1 MFRQRPAELFFEQAK
16 KKNVGVIVRV
26 PLASGLLTGH
36 YSAQTVFESGDHR
49 QFNRNGEAFD
59 KGETFSGIDY
69 ATGLQAVEEL
79 KQIVPAGKTLAAL
92 ALKWILDFDAVS
104 TVIPGASKPEQV
116 TRNLEA
122 LNETSL
128 SSEQLQ
134 QVQAVYEKYIKESV
148 HHLW

>member
-1 MFRQRPAELFFEQAK
+1 
-16 KKNVGVIVRV
+16 
-26 PLASGLLTGH
+26 
-36 YSAQTVFESGDHR
+36 
-49 QFNRNGEAFD
+49 
-59 KGETFSGIDY
+59 
-69 ATGLQAVEEL
+69 VEEL
-79 KQIVPAGKTLAAL
+79 KQIVPAGKSLATL

-128 SSEQLQ
+128 SSDQLQ
-134 QVQAVYEKYIKESV
+134 QVQDVYEKYIKQAV